1 MSTKRENKPI
11 NNSKIQHWIKTFQ
24 LEITKRTAPVY
35 RYIKRKAKNV
45 YVPGFQRINL
55 YQVIKFLFKQLNTIG
70 LYDRASAI
78 SFNLIMALPAGF
90 LFLFTI
96 IPYFPKTFKVKKQI
110 LSLFKDIAPNSS
122 TYKFILDIIND
133 LLSQHVGIFSFGFIL
148 LLFYASNAMTG
159 IIRSFDKSIMQ
170 NKPFFLHQRMRAIRL
185 TIILILLVFASLIV
199 LIGQDQLTTLLR
211 EVFDIKRK
219 AILPYWNT
227 LRWLIIIL
235 LLFFGNAFIYKYAPL
250 VKEKWPLASPG
261 SLLSTTLMLI
271 TTGGFSYWVNNFS
284 SYNKIYGS
292 IGTVLVVMTLVYIN
306 ALILL
311 IGFEL
316 NVSIEV
322 LKKEQEQIDYF
333 N

>member
-1 MSTKRENKPI
+1 LHLLKQIKSAFLTLIKPL
-11 NNSKIQHWIKTFQ
+11 F
-24 LEITKRTAPVY
+24 LFL
-35 RYIKRKAKNV
+35 KRKTKV
-45 YVPGFQRINL
+45 IYIPGFERVNL
-55 YQVIKFLFKQLNTIG
+55 YQVIKFLFKQLNTLG

-90 LFLFTI
+90 LFLFSI
-96 IPYFPKTFKVKKQI
+96 IPYFPSTFKVKKQI
-110 LSLFKDIAPNSS
+110 LSVFKDISPNSS

-133 LLSQHVGIFSFGFIL
+133 LLSQHVGIFSFGFLL

-185 TIILILLVFASLIV
+185 TIILILLVFASLLV

-219 AILPYWNT
+219 TIVPYWNSV
-227 LRWLIIIL
+227 RWGVIIL

-250 VKEKWPLASPG
+250 IKEKWSLMSPG
-261 SLLSTTLMLI
+261 ALLSTLLMLL
-271 TTGGFSYWVNNFS
+271 TTLGFSYWVNHFS

-322 LKKEQEQIDYF
+322 LKKEQ
-333 N
+333 NN

>member
-1 MSTKRENKPI
+1 MFKQIRTI
-11 NNSKIQHWIKTFQ
+11 FFQ
-24 LEITKRTAPVY
+24 IARPPFLFL
-35 RYIKRKAKNV
+35 KRKAKGI
-45 YVPGFQRINL
+45 YIPGFQHVNL
-55 YQVIKFLFKQLNTIG
+55 YQVIKFLFNQLNTLG

-90 LFLFTI
+90 LFLFSI
-96 IPYFPKTFKVKKQI
+96 IPYFPSTFKVKKQI
-110 LSLFKDIAPNSS
+110 LSVFKDIAPNSS

-133 LLSQHVGIFSFGFIL
+133 LLSQHVGVFSFGFLL

-185 TIILILLVFASLIV
+185 TIILILLVFASILV

-219 AILPYWNT
+219 TIIPYWNSV
-227 LRWLIIIL
+227 RWAVIIL

-250 VKEKWPLASPG
+250 IKEKWSLMSPG
-261 SLLSTTLMLI
+261 ALLSTLLMLI
-271 TTGGFSYWVNNFS
+271 TTLGFSYWVNHFS

-322 LKKEQEQIDYF
+322 LKKEQNQLDLL
-333 N
+333 

>member
-1 MSTKRENKPI
+1 MNLFKQIRTI
-11 NNSKIQHWIKTFQ
+11 FFQ
-24 LEITKRTAPVY
+24 IARPPFLFL
-35 RYIKRKAKNV
+35 KRKAKGI
-45 YVPGFQRINL
+45 YIPGFQHVNL
-55 YQVIKFLFKQLNTIG
+55 YQVIKFLFKQLNTLG

-90 LFLFTI
+90 LFLFSI
-96 IPYFPKTFKVKKQI
+96 IPYFPSTFKVKKQI
-110 LSLFKDIAPNSS
+110 LSVFKDIAPNSS

-133 LLSQHVGIFSFGFIL
+133 LLSQHVGVFSFGFLL

-185 TIILILLVFASLIV
+185 TIILILLVFASILV

-219 AILPYWNT
+219 TIIPYWNSV
-227 LRWLIIIL
+227 RWAVIIL

-250 VKEKWPLASPG
+250 IKEKWSLMSPG
-261 SLLSTTLMLI
+261 ALLSTLLMLI
-271 TTGGFSYWVNNFS
+271 TTLGFSYWVNHFS

-322 LKKEQEQIDYF
+322 LKKEQNQLDLL
-333 N
+333 

>member
-1 MSTKRENKPI
+1 MNLLKQIRSIFFLLANPP
-11 NNSKIQHWIKTFQ
+11 F
-24 LEITKRTAPVY
+24 LFL
-35 RYIKRKAKNV
+35 KRKAKV
-45 YVPGFQRINL
+45 IYIPGFERVNL
-55 YQVIKFLFKQLNTIG
+55 YQVLKFLFKQLNTLG

-78 SFNLIMALPAGF
+78 SFNLIMALPAAF
-90 LFLFTI
+90 LFLFSI

-110 LSLFKDIAPNSS
+110 LSVFKDIAPNSS
-122 TYKFILDIIND
+122 TYKFIIDIIND
-133 LLSQHVGIFSFGFIL
+133 LLSQHVGIFSFGFLL

-185 TIILILLVFASLIV
+185 TIILILLVFASLLV

-219 AILPYWNT
+219 TIVPYWNSV
-227 LRWLIIIL
+227 RWFVIIL

-250 VKEKWPLASPG
+250 IKEKWPLASPG
-261 SLLSTTLMLI
+261 ALLSTLLMLL
-271 TTGGFSYWVNNFS
+271 TTLGFSYWVNNFS
-284 SYNKIYGS
+284 SYSKIYGS
-292 IGTVLVVMTLVYIN
+292 IGTVLVVMTLVYLN

-322 LKKEQEQIDYF
+322 LKKEQNQLDLL
-333 N
+333 

>member
-1 MSTKRENKPI
+1 MFKQI
-11 NNSKIQHWIKTFQ
+11 
-24 LEITKRTAPVY
+24 RTIFLQIARPSFLFL
-35 RYIKRKAKNV
+35 KRKAKGI
-45 YVPGFQRINL
+45 YIPGFQHVNL
-55 YQVIKFLFKQLNTIG
+55 YQVIKFLFKQLNTLG

-90 LFLFTI
+90 LFLFSI
-96 IPYFPKTFKVKKQI
+96 IPYFPSTFKVKKQI
-110 LSLFKDIAPNSS
+110 LSVFKDIAPNSS

-133 LLSQHVGIFSFGFIL
+133 LLSQHVGVFSFGFLL

-185 TIILILLVFASLIV
+185 TIILILLVFASILV

-219 AILPYWNT
+219 TIIPYWNSV
-227 LRWLIIIL
+227 RWAVIIL

-250 VKEKWPLASPG
+250 IKEKWSLMSPG
-261 SLLSTTLMLI
+261 ALLSTLLMLI
-271 TTGGFSYWVNNFS
+271 TTLGFSYWVNHFS

-322 LKKEQEQIDYF
+322 LKKEQTQLDLL
-333 N
+333 

>member
-1 MSTKRENKPI
+1 MNLFKQIRSFFFLLANPP
-11 NNSKIQHWIKTFQ
+11 F
-24 LEITKRTAPVY
+24 LFL
-35 RYIKRKAKNV
+35 KRKAKV
-45 YVPGFQRINL
+45 IYIPGFERVNL
-55 YQVIKFLFKQLNTIG
+55 YQVVKFLFKQLNTLG

-90 LFLFTI
+90 LFLFSI
-96 IPYFPKTFKVKKQI
+96 IPYFPSTFKVKKQI
-110 LSLFKDIAPNSS
+110 LSVFKDIAPNSS
-122 TYKFILDIIND
+122 TYRFILEIIND
-133 LLSQHVGIFSFGFIL
+133 LLSQHVGVFSFGFLL

-185 TIILILLVFASLIV
+185 TIILILLVFASLLV

-219 AILPYWNT
+219 TIIPYWN
-227 LRWLIIIL
+227 LVRWSVIIL

-250 VKEKWPLASPG
+250 IKEKWSLMSPG
-261 SLLSTTLMLI
+261 ALLSTLLMLL
-271 TTGGFSYWVNNFS
+271 TTLGFSYWVNHFS

-322 LKKEQEQIDYF
+322 LKKEQNQLDLL
-333 N
+333 

>member
-1 MSTKRENKPI
+1 MSLFKQIKVVLIKLIKPL
-11 NNSKIQHWIKTFQ
+11 F
-24 LEITKRTAPVY
+24 LFL
-35 RYIKRKAKNV
+35 KRKAKLI
-45 YVPGFQRINL
+45 YIPGFEHVNL
-55 YQVIKFLFKQLNTIG
+55 YQVIKFLFKQLNTLG

-90 LFLFTI
+90 LFLFSI
-96 IPYFPKTFKVKKQI
+96 IPYFPSSLKVKKQI
-110 LSLFKDIAPNSS
+110 LSVFKDISPNSS
-122 TYKFILDIIND
+122 TYRFILDIIND
-133 LLSQHVGIFSFGFIL
+133 LLSQHVGIFSFGFLL

-185 TIILILLVFASLIV
+185 TIILILLVFASLLV

-211 EVFDIKRK
+211 EVFNIKRK
-219 AILPYWNT
+219 TIIPYWNSV
-227 LRWLIIIL
+227 RWGVIIL

-250 VKEKWPLASPG
+250 IKEKWSLMSPG
-261 SLLSTTLMLI
+261 ALLSTLLMLL
-271 TTGGFSYWVNNFS
+271 TTLGFSYWVNHFS

-316 NVSIEV
+316 NVSIEL
-322 LKKEQEQIDYF
+322 LKKEQNQLDHL
-333 N
+333 

>member
-1 MSTKRENKPI
+1 MNLFKQIRSFFSLLANPP
-11 NNSKIQHWIKTFQ
+11 F
-24 LEITKRTAPVY
+24 LFL
-35 RYIKRKAKNV
+35 KRKAKV
-45 YVPGFQRINL
+45 IYIPGFERVNL
-55 YQVIKFLFKQLNTIG
+55 YQVVKFLFKQLNTLG

-90 LFLFTI
+90 LFLFSI
-96 IPYFPKTFKVKKQI
+96 IPYFPSTFKVKKQI
-110 LSLFKDIAPNSS
+110 LSVFKDIAPNSS
-122 TYKFILDIIND
+122 TYRFILEIIND
-133 LLSQHVGIFSFGFIL
+133 LLSQHVGVFSFGFLL

-185 TIILILLVFASLIV
+185 TIILILLVFASLLV

-219 AILPYWNT
+219 TIIPYWN
-227 LRWLIIIL
+227 LVRWSVIIL

-250 VKEKWPLASPG
+250 IKEKWSLMSPG
-261 SLLSTTLMLI
+261 ALLSTLLMLL
-271 TTGGFSYWVNNFS
+271 TTLGFSYWVNHFS

-322 LKKEQEQIDYF
+322 LKKEQNQLDLL
-333 N
+333 